1 MEFFRKILN
10 EEDTVDLTPMIDVVF
25 LLLIYFMVTTMLKQ
39 PEAELSI
46 QLPGKPQNSE
56 LKPMPMVQV
65 MIGDS
70 GEVLWNGSVIESP
83 PPPLE
88 KIWASKGDIDAGYQK
103 LELVKQLKAE
113 KKERD
118 DMIRAGKPKEEAE
131 LKVEI
136 SSSSIAAHQHS
147 VSVLNACAEAGVEKI
162 TFAFD

>member
-1 MEFFRKILN
+1 
-10 EEDTVDLTPMIDVVF
+10 
-25 LLLIYFMVTTMLKQ
+25 
-39 PEAELSI
+39 
-46 QLPGKPQNSE
+46 
-56 LKPMPMVQV
+56 MPMVQV

-83 PPPLE
+83 PRLWRKSGPP
-88 KIWASKGDIDAGYQK
+88 KATSTPATKARTY
-103 LELVKQLKAE
+103 KQLAE
-113 KKERD
+113 KERD